1 MVLSEIDISKLL
13 KEPRNQKSIASG
25 ISLQINHKHH
35 VTGEGY
41 QSLVKQV
48 EGYESSEDYSNV
60 KKQIAKPATILI
72 TSIILDNLNRW
83 TSAQGTVKKADFK
96 DTKKNE
102 QFEEVLNQCWNNK
115 NFEDFI
121 NSFVKEAIYT
131 DFNGFT
137 LVTKPSINKE
147 ENTVEREGIVRTY
160 DGGNVDP
167 YMIFIALEDV
177 HDYYLTGDK
186 VEYLIIKLDKERKK
200 YRIIDDE
207 KDTLIEYG
215 NESITVV
222 SSIPNEIGYVPA
234 RMISNINENILNNQ
248 VKTSPI
254 NHIIPALDRYMSCD
268 CDLRMQYIKHLYPKL
283 AIVSKDCPE
292 CASTGKV
299 HDPYNDTIYLTCQKC
314 KGSGKIIPISRDGVI
329 GLPDHLISG
338 DTPYPGAPATYIDME
353 TESLRLA
360 AEDLEKQRLDIIYAG
375 TGDKNIIA
383 ESLNTATENIIN
395 SRSLEDRIAEISTM
409 VEQVEVFLKKAIKDL
424 HKDFASI
431 EDYEIVVKYGKKIA
445 FKNEDELL
453 REIKAAKDSG
463 MNLSY
468 IQSLQ
473 VDLIY
478 VRYKNNKT
486 ELERQLLLNDIEP
499 FAGYTID
506 EVLKMKEYID
516 PKDLKLKINFESLI
530 DQLETTQPIQFMVS
544 REGYKAK
551 LNQIKEQLYALLP
564 ETEKLLEPEKPAPQE
579 EPIIQV

>member
-1 MVLSEIDISKLL
+1 MVLSETDISKLL
-13 KEPRNQKSIASG
+13 KEPRNAKAIASG
-25 ISLQINHKHH
+25 ISLQRDHKHH

-41 QSLVKQV
+41 QSLVKKV
-48 EGYESSEDYSNV
+48 EGYESNEDYDNV

-83 TSAQGTVKKADFK
+83 TNAQGTVKKVNFNDPNK
-96 DTKKNE
+96 DE
-102 QFEEVLNQCWNNK
+102 QFQQVLNQCWNNK
-115 NFEDFI
+115 SFEDFI
-121 NSFVKEAIYT
+121 NTFVKEAIYT

-137 LVTKPSINKE
+137 LVTKPAINTE
-147 ENTVEREGIVRTY
+147 EKTIDREGIVKAY
-160 DGGNVDP
+160 EGGNVDP

-186 VEYLIIKLDKERKK
+186 VEYLIIKLDKEHKK
-200 YRIIDDE
+200 FRVIDDE
-207 KDTLIEYG
+207 KDAVVEYS
-215 NESITVV
+215 NERANIINI
-222 SSIPNEIGYVPA
+222 IPNEPGYVPA
-234 RMISNINENILNNQ
+234 RMVSNINENILNNQ

-283 AIVSKDCPE
+283 AIVSKDCPD
-292 CASTGKV
+292 CANTGKV
-299 HDPYNDTIYLTCQKC
+299 HDPYDDTIYINCQRC

-329 GLPDHLISG
+329 GLPDHLIAG

-409 VEQVEVFLKKAIKDL
+409 VEQLEVFLKKAIKDL

-431 EDYEIVVKYGKKIA
+431 EDYEIIVKYGKKIA

-516 PKDLKLKINFESLI
+516 PQDLKLKINFESLI
-530 DQLETTQPIQFMVS
+530 DQLEKTQPIEAMTLG
-544 REGYKAK
+544 EGYKSK
-551 LNQIKEQLYALLP
+551 LNQIKEQLYGLLP
-564 ETEKLLEPEKPAPQE
+564 KTEKPVPVEQ
-579 EPIIQV
+579 EPIITE